1 MAICEDFV
9 KGLSASPPFRVTRA
23 YVGLGSNL
31 GDPAATLRTAAVRL
45 RSLGQIAGVSQL
57 YETEPVGLEDQ
68 PPFRNAVVA
77 LDTDLQPLALLD
89 GLQAIEAEF
98 GRERTIRWGPRTLD
112 LDVIW
117 YDGAVLES
125 ERLTLPHPRA
135 HEREFVLRPLSE
147 VAPELPLA
155 GSTVREL
162 LADLAPQG
170 VRSTGE
176 PLIQ

>member
-1 MAICEDFV
+1 
-9 KGLSASPPFRVTRA
+9 
-23 YVGLGSNL
+23 VG
-31 GDPAATLRTAAVRL
+31 V
-45 RSLGQIAGVSQL
+45 
-57 YETEPVGLEDQ
+57 EDQ

-77 LDTDLQPLALLD
+77 LDTALEPLALLD
-89 GLQAIEAEF
+89 ALQAIEAEF

-112 LDVIW
+112 LDLLW
-117 YDGAVLES
+117 YDGGDRET

-147 VAPELPLA
+147 VAPELSLA

-162 LADLAPQG
+162 LAALAPQG

-176 PLIQ
+176 PLLR